1 MKSGV
6 KLWKARKKQKTKI
19 EDGEEGRKEGRKKE
33 GRRDAVWQQHSSI
46 DTLFCTLSKRIISGS
61 EVK

>member
-1 MKSGV
+1 LESE
-6 KLWKARKKQKTKI
+6 KKQKTKI